1 MDTRILWVW
10 ISLKFVPGTMKIPY
24 LLDEF
29 GGVEE
34 IYNEEKY
41 IYSSYLT
48 LDERKKLADKSL
60 EEAYDICKRAEKANV
75 KILVYDDENYPESLR
90 QLDNPPYVLYV
101 KGKVI
106 DWDSYVLI
114 SVIGTRQC
122 TDYGVK
128 ATRKIAGELA
138 EKGIVIVSGLARG
151 LDSVATIE
159 ALKHN
164 CYSVGV
170 LGCAIDRVY
179 PPENKALFDAVE
191 KTGILI
197 SEFPPGGYTNK
208 KSFVTRNRII
218 AGLSRGL
225 LVTEAPLKSGTQ
237 ITVGYAYD
245 YNRDVFAVPGSIFEV
260 NSAGTNKLLQGS
272 AKAVMCAQDIIEDY
286 PDINSKLR
294 APMGNIFIKE
304 LPELEGIVERGI
316 VEIVRQKKYDFNGNK
331 EALYKKNSI
340 RPKQT
345 RVIKEEKDEP
355 EEKPKEDKETLNE
368 LLNKYEDKERMILM
382 SLLGGE
388 RPKDE
393 IIRETGIDAG
403 YVNTTLVMM
412 EMQGIVKQIP
422 GNIYKL
428 VIEKS

>member
-1 MDTRILWVW
+1 MDTRILWIW
-10 ISLKFVPGTMKIPY
+10 ISLKFLPGTMKIPY

-41 IYSSYLT
+41 FYSSYLNFG
-48 LDERKKLADKSL
+48 ERKKLADKSL
-60 EEAYDICKRAEKANV
+60 EEAYDICKRAEKTNV
-75 KILVYDDENYPESLR
+75 RILVYDDENYPESLR

-106 DWDSYVLI
+106 DWNSHALI
-114 SVIGTRQC
+114 SVIGTRKC

-159 ALKHN
+159 ALRHN

-170 LGCAIDRVY
+170 LGNAIDKVY

-197 SEFPPGGYTNK
+197 SEYPPGVQTSK
-208 KSFVTRNRII
+208 KSFVERNRII

-225 LVTEAPLKSGTQ
+225 LVTEAPLRSGTRT
-237 ITVGYAYD
+237 TVGFAYD
-245 YNRDVFAVPGSIFEV
+245 YNRDVFAVPGSIFEE

-272 AKAVMCAQDIIEDY
+272 AKAVMSAEDIIEEY
-286 PDINSKLR
+286 PDIKLKLR
-294 APMGNIFIKE
+294 APMGNIFIQE
-304 LPELEGIVERGI
+304 LPELEKIVEGGI
-316 VEIVRQKKYDFNGNK
+316 AELTREKQY
-331 EALYKKNSI
+331 KNSI
-340 RPKQT
+340 KEKYQKNSIPPKKT
-345 RVIKEEKDEP
+345 RDMKNRKPVPAEN
-355 EEKPKEDKETLNE
+355 PKEVNQ
-368 LLNKYEDKERMILM
+368 EDKKLPEGLSENERIIMENILA
-382 SLLGGE
+382 GE
-388 RPKDE
+388 SSKDE
-393 IIRETGIDAG
+393 IIRATGLDAG
-403 YVNTTLVMM
+403 DVNTALVML
-412 EMQGIVKQIP
+412 EMQGAVEQLP
-422 GNIYKL
+422 GNIYKI
-428 VIEKS
+428 VN